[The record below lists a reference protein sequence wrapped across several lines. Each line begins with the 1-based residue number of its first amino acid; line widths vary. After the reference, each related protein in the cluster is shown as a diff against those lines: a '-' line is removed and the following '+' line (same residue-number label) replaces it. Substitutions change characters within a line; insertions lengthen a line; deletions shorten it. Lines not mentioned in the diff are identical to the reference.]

1 MQITYLAQALF
12 AAVALA
18 APAPQG
24 GGKNLPQHTGH
35 LRPIS
40 SGVRLTFL
48 GDGPSGIYPTGGV
61 PTGVFPTGG
70 SAPTGVFPT
79 GGPRPTGGAPFPT
92 GGPPTWPPA
101 PTGGPPTWPPVGGGD
116 DCDEGDDKSYE

>member
-24 GGKNLPQHTGH
+24 GG
-35 LRPIS
+35 
-40 SGVRLTFL
+40 
-48 GDGPSGIYPTGGV
+48 DGPSGIYPTGGV

-70 SAPTGVFPT
+70 GAPTGVFPT

-92 GGPPTWPPA
+92 GGPPTWPP
-101 PTGGPPTWPPVGGGD
+101 VGGGD